1 MRLKRCPAYPGS
13 IVCQLS
19 PAQTSNHARGFFLLK
34 FSRSLSLLPH
44 QHQADD
50 SDHDEKHFARGDN
63 RLRVHG
69 KLLSGSCPGEA
80 KHRE

>member
-1 MRLKRCPAYPGS
+1 M
-13 IVCQLS
+13 
-19 PAQTSNHARGFFLLK
+19 LK

-50 SDHDEKHFARGDN
+50 SDHDEKYFARGDN